1 MIDADSDI
9 RQVVRILGGT
19 TFLGALSGHALD
31 TIVRRGHIRTFPR
44 ATVIYRRGEH
54 GNSLMVVLSG
64 RIKISNVSPEG
75 REVVLNFLRAGDLSG
90 EIAVLDGKERTADAV
105 ALEETR
111 ALVISARDLLPV
123 LISNPNALLN
133 ITVTLCEKLRAISA
147 VVEDSMREMRAR
159 AASGLLRLVQRHGT
173 VSKEGIRLDLALS
186 QQDLGNYL
194 GISRENVSRQLS
206 QLKFAN
212 VVDVEEGHIVI
223 TDKDGLEEIAAEPID

>member
-1 MIDADSDI
+1 MTDADPDI
-9 RQVVRILGGT
+9 RNVVRILSET
-19 TFLGALSGHALD
+19 TFLGAVPDDALEI
-31 TIVRRGHIRTFPR
+31 IVRCGHIRTFPR
-44 ATVIYRRGEH
+44 ATVIYRRGEP
-54 GNSLMVVLSG
+54 GSSLMVVLSG

-90 EIAVLDGKERTADAV
+90 EIAVLDGKERTADAL

-123 LISNPNALLN
+123 LISNPNALLD
-133 ITVTLCEKLRAISA
+133 ITITLCEKLRAISA
-147 VVEDSMREMRAR
+147 IVEDNTREMRAR

-173 VSKEGIRLDLALS
+173 ASKETIRLDLLLS

-194 GISRENVSRQLS
+194 GISRENVSRQLR
-206 QLKFAN
+206 QLRFAN
-212 VVDVEEGHIVI
+212 VVDIEEGHIVI

>member
-1 MIDADSDI
+1 MVNSDAEI
-9 RQVVRILGGT
+9 RRVINVLSST
-19 TFLGALSGHALD
+19 SFLGALPNEALD
-31 TIVRRGHIRTFPR
+31 TTVRHGRIRTFPR
-44 ATVIYRRGEH
+44 ATVIYRKGEP
-54 GNSLMVVLSG
+54 GSNLMVVLSG

-105 ALEETR
+105 ALEETQ

-133 ITVTLCEKLRAISA
+133 ITLTLCEKLRAISA
-147 VVEDSMREMRAR
+147 LVDDSMREMRAR
-159 AASGLLRLVQRHGT
+159 AASGLLRLIQRHGT
-173 VSKEGIRLDLALS
+173 VSNEGIRLDLVLS

-194 GISRENVSRQLS
+194 GISRENVSRQLR
-206 QLKFAN
+206 QLRFAN

-223 TDKDGLEEIAAEPID
+223 TDKDGLEAIAAEPID